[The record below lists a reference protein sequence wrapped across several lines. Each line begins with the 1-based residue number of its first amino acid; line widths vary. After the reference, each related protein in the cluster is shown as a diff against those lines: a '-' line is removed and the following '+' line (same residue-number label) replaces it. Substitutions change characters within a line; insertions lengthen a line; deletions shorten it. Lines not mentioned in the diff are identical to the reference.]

1 MPCIFIAKQIHK
13 FHREKVN
20 GMRRYIARNLG
31 PLRTPLVVRRHDILV
46 SPFRIRAFEYSS

>member
-13 FHREKVN
+13 YHREKVN